1 MLKLPDLTLWYCS
14 STHLLP
20 ECADESMVIGCM
32 VIFLGKQFPLFPTR
46 KTLELQFALAKVG

>member
-1 MLKLPDLTLWYCS
+1 MLKLPNLTLWYCS

-32 VIFLGKQFPLFPTR
+32 VIFLGKQFPLFPTMFS
-46 KTLELQFALAKVG
+46 KNAEVVH